1 MSPCSQQASG
11 PPTRSARR
19 GHVARRLRGLC
30 AVSGMPSCGRHV
42 QMLPQSL
49 THPTTP
55 PPLLCPLPPC
65 LQQLE
70 VGLPDVMMAGVEQYT
85 QYFDETT
92 SKTRRLS
99 WQVRLAARLRAR
111 LRAVALSVL
120 VLHRYTPTLAAG
132 GALLARQSRWQQLQ
146 PSCRLIAL
154 SCHATTQCP
163 SVACCAP
170 LPSPHPAAA
179 VHKRHCTCE
188 GHVRQEL
195 RAHPQPAAGR
205 GSPVTC

>member
-1 MSPCSQQASG
+1 
-11 PPTRSARR
+11 
-19 GHVARRLRGLC
+19 
-30 AVSGMPSCGRHV
+30 
-42 QMLPQSL
+42 MLPQSL

-99 WQVRLAARLRAR
+99 WQVRLAARLCAVG
-111 LRAVALSVL
+111 AVALPVL

-132 GALLARQSRWQQLQ
+132 
-146 PSCRLIAL
+146 
-154 SCHATTQCP
+154 
-163 SVACCAP
+163 
-170 LPSPHPAAA
+170 
-179 VHKRHCTCE
+179 
-188 GHVRQEL
+188 
-195 RAHPQPAAGR
+195 
-205 GSPVTC
+205 